1 MIWLH
6 FEKDHSGCFERRE
19 TVGRQE
25 CKAQDQL
32 HSSCIAQ
39 ESNDASLDYDD
50 SGEGG
55 EKQLESWCIKKIE
68 LIGFFLL
75 WMWVV
80 RERVEDDI
88 LDKLQANVHFHNQ
101 KTVTNGPSWNA
112 LQFSMRFNVC
122 FLI

>member
-1 MIWLH
+1 M
-6 FEKDHSGCFERRE
+6 
-19 TVGRQE
+19 
-25 CKAQDQL
+25 
-32 HSSCIAQ
+32 
-39 ESNDASLDYDD
+39 DYDD